1 MLQMKNITVTHK
13 RDFRVLIE
21 DFSLYLNPGD
31 KAAIIGEE
39 GNGKSTLL
47 KLVYDASLIEGY
59 ADYTG
64 EIIKN
69 GARLGYLA
77 QELDESDKNRTVY
90 EYCMECGEFCLMA
103 PKELGE
109 IARTLSLDTGFFY
122 SDQMIKSLSGGEK
135 VKLQLARILMERPDI
150 LCLDEP
156 SNDIDIQTL
165 EWLGDFIRRTPLP
178 VLFISH
184 DEMLLGQTANKIIH
198 FEQLQRKTK
207 PRHTV
212 AATGYEAYIGNRQQA
227 FARQEQM
234 ARRERSEYEKKQ
246 ERFRRIQQKVEH
258 QQNIITRQDPHG
270 GQLLKK
276 KMHAVKA
283 MERRYE
289 KEAEQ
294 MSEFPQTEE
303 AVFIRFG
310 DKTSLPAGK
319 RVLDFYCGKLCAAGQ
334 VLAQDIRLTV
344 CGPQH
349 VCIVGKNGAGKT
361 TLLKQIAKELSGRT
375 DLNVFYMPQNYEE
388 LLGQEQT
395 PVEFLSVEAGREE
408 AGRIQ
413 TYLGSMKFSA
423 DEMAHPVSMLSG
435 GQKAKLLLLKV
446 SMQGCNVLL
455 LDEPTRNFS
464 PLSAP
469 VIRAMLKDYG
479 GAIISVSHDRRYIE
493 EVCTEVYELTANGL
507 ERTRL

>member
-1 MLQMKNITVTHK
+1 MRGLPYQLKSVL
-13 RDFRVLIE
+13 RD
-21 DFSLYLNPGD
+21 
-31 KAAIIGEE
+31 K
-39 GNGKSTLL
+39 
-47 KLVYDASLIEGY
+47 
-59 ADYTG
+59 
-64 EIIKN
+64 
-69 GARLGYLA
+69 
-77 QELDESDKNRTVY
+77 
-90 EYCMECGEFCLMA
+90 FCLMTFLLPILA
-103 PKELGE
+103 AAALSMMGAIDLSSLGE
-109 IARTLSLDTGFFY
+109 LHFGVLEDGLSPETTAWLERYGPVTAYETRSELAAAIREPSTNVIGVEADGAGIRMAVAGDELDIFQQAAATLPALYAQRETAA
-122 SDQMIKSLSGGEK
+122 QAEVLT
-135 VKLQLARILMERPDI
+135 LERPDI

-303 AVFIRFG
+303 AIFIRFG

-319 RVLDFYCGKLCAAGQ
+319 RVLDFYCKKLCAAGQ

-408 AGRIQ
+408 AGRIR

>member
-13 RDFRVLIE
+13 RDFRVLIQ
-21 DFSLYLNPGD
+21 DFSLSLNPGD

-109 IARTLSLDTGFFY
+109 IARTLSLDTAFFY
-122 SDQMIKSLSGGEK
+122 SGQMIKSLSGGEK

-212 AATGYEAYIGNRQQA
+212 AATGYEAYSR
-227 FARQEQM
+227 
-234 ARRERSEYEKKQ
+234 EYEKKQ

-270 GQLLKK
+270 AQLLKK

-310 DKTSLPAGK
+310 EKTSLPAGK
-319 RVLDFYCGKLCAAGQ
+319 RVLDFYCKKLCAAGQ

-375 DLNVFYMPQNYEE
+375 DLKVFYMPQNYEE

-395 PVEFLSVEAGREE
+395 PVEFLSVEAGRI
-408 AGRIQ
+408 R